1 MNFKTI
7 LILVLFFPGAGHA
20 QDVVINEFLASN
32 ITIYPEMNDFDDN
45 YLNEYQNHLQL
56 SCPILSYVRYQ
67 R

>member
-32 ITIYPEMNDFDDN
+32 ITIYPEMYDFDDYGDWIELYN
-45 YLNEYQNHLQL
+45 SVSYTHL
-56 SCPILSYVRYQ
+56 RAHET
-67 R
+67 